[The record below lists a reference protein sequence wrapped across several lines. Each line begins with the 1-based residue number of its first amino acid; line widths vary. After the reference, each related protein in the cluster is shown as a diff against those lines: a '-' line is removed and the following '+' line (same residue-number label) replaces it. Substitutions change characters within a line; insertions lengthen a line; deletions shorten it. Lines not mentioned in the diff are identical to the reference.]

1 MTLKQDEAL
10 SSKDAISIDK
20 DMAAVTITDVSSP
33 SSLQTSESDELFLHS
48 WRQAAVIGS
57 LCLGIFLLALD
68 MNIIAV
74 AIPRITSDFHALNDV
89 AWYGSAYLLTVTAF
103 QPLFGNLYKYFDP
116 KMVYMGS
123 IVLFELGSI
132 LCAAAPSSSVLI
144 GGRSV
149 LGFGAAGIH
158 QGSLAIVNYVVEL
171 EKRPMYQGI
180 VISSFVISVCI
191 GPVLGGVFTDKDS
204 WRWCF
209 WINVPM
215 GAVVLVF
222 IVLFFRINGVQN
234 SNRAL
239 NLSTKLRRMD
249 IGGILLFLGAIYCL
263 LLALQWGGQ
272 TMPWKSSKIIG
283 LFVGFGLLIVFFGI
297 LQWKRGE
304 HATIPLRILR
314 QRSILMGSIFL
325 MLFGMMSF
333 VYAYY
338 LPIYFQSIQGV
349 TAIESGTR
357 FIAIVLPQII
367 GLSLTGVVVTK
378 WGYYVPYMI
387 LGTIIAMIGA
397 GLLTTIDTTT
407 STVKWAAYMVINGWG
422 TGMAQQL
429 PYTAL
434 QIVLSEED
442 APTGNAIAVFMYQIG
457 SSVSVSIAQSL
468 FLSRLQTSVPAH
480 TTAVSAEAIIK
491 VGASGL
497 QDLAGGSEIVLTALR
512 EAYTI
517 AIRDAMYYALAAA
530 CLSLP
535 FACGMQ
541 WFNLKKVAEERR
553 KAKDEGKSVG
563 VETSVMVDSA
573 IGSEKV

>member
-1 MTLKQDEAL
+1 MTLTQDEAL
-10 SSKDAISIDK
+10 SSKDTISIDK

-48 WRQAAVIGS
+48 WRLAAVIGS

-180 VISSFVISVCI
+180 VISSFVISVCV
-191 GPVLGGVFTDKDS
+191 GPVLGGVFTDKAS

-249 IGGILLFLGAIYCL
+249 IGGVLLFLGAIYCL

-283 LFVGFGLLIVFFGI
+283 LFVGFGLLIVSFGI

-349 TAIESGTR
+349 TAIQSGTR

-387 LGTIIAMIGA
+387 LGTIIAMVGA

-407 STVKWAAYMVINGWG
+407 STVKWAAYM
-422 TGMAQQL
+422 
-429 PYTAL
+429 
-434 QIVLSEED
+434 
-442 APTGNAIAVFMYQIG
+442 IG

-468 FLSRLQTSVPAH
+468 FLSKLQTSVPAH
-480 TTAVSAEAIIK
+480 TTAVSAEAVIK

-535 FACGMQ
+535 FCLRNAMVQPQKGCRGKEKSKERGEVGWGRDLGHGGQ
-541 WFNLKKVAEERR
+541 CDWFRESLDCMN
-553 KAKDEGKSVG
+553 
-563 VETSVMVDSA
+563 T
-573 IGSEKV
+573 

>member
-1 MTLKQDEAL
+1 MTLQQGRAL
-10 SSKDAISIDK
+10 CSKETEFIDK
-20 DMAAVTITDVSSP
+20 GASAVTVTGTSSP
-33 SSLQTSESDELFLHS
+33 SNLESSESDSLFLHS
-48 WRQAAVIGS
+48 WRLAAVIGS

-74 AIPRITSDFHALNDV
+74 AIPRITSDFHALDDV

-116 KMVYMGS
+116 KIVYMGS
-123 IVLFELGSI
+123 IALFELGSI

-149 LGFGAAGIH
+149 LGLGAAGIY
-158 QGSLAIVNYVVEL
+158 QGSLAIVNFVVEL

-180 VISSFVISVCI
+180 VISSFAISVCI
-191 GPVLGGVFTDKDS
+191 GPVLGGVFTDKVN

-222 IVLFFRINGVQN
+222 IMFFFRISGTKN
-234 SNRAL
+234 SNRSL

-249 IGGILLFLGAIYCL
+249 VFGVLLFLGAIYCL

-272 TMPWKSSKIIG
+272 TMPWRSSKVIG
-283 LFVGFGLLIVFFGI
+283 LFVGFGLLIISFAA

-314 QRSILMGSIFL
+314 QRSIFMGSIFL

-367 GLSLTGVVVTK
+367 GLSLTGAVVTK

-387 LGTIIAMIGA
+387 LGTMIAMVGA
-397 GLLTTIDTTT
+397 GLLTTIDTST
-407 STVKWAAYMVINGWG
+407 STVRWAAYMVINGWG

-480 TTAVSAEAIIK
+480 TSAVSAEAVIK
-491 VGASGL
+491 VGATGL
-497 QDLAGGSEIVLTALR
+497 QDLAGGSSILLSALR
-512 EAYTI
+512 EAYTV

-530 CLSLP
+530 SLSLP

-553 KAKDEGKSVG
+553 K
-563 VETSVMVDSA
+563 
-573 IGSEKV
+573 EKEERNSN